1 MGEGGSPLEGV
12 VMAVDF
18 WNGRRVFVT
27 GHTGFKGGWLAIWLK
42 KLEAVVAGYSLA
54 PLAKPNLFEVANV
67 SVGILNVIADIN
79 DGERLKTEM
88 RRFEPEVVFHLAAQP
103 LVRRSYDYPLET
115 LKTNIM
121 GTANVL
127 EAIRQ
132 APTVRAVV
140 IVTTDKCYDN
150 KDWDWGYRETDALGG
165 YDPYSSSKAAAEI
178 VTASYRNSFFTLDRY
193 REHRVALATARAG
206 NVIGGGDWSPDRLI
220 PDLLRAF
227 ETGRPIVLRN
237 PGSVRPWQHVL
248 EPLSGYLQL
257 ARKLVEA
264 GPAFADSWNFGPS
277 ENDSISVLEIVNKMN
292 NNFRFPVKVEA
303 VSSPQ
308 PHEAKV
314 LRLDTSRARVNLGWR
329 PVLTIDTAINWV
341 VDWALSHQS
350 GQDMHAATG
359 QQIESYHALLEG
371 RAI

>member
-1 MGEGGSPLEGV
+1 
-12 VMAVDF
+12 MAADF

-27 GHTGFKGGWLAIWLK
+27 GHTGFKGGWFTLWLR

-54 PLAKPNLFEVANV
+54 PLAKPNLFEVAKV
-67 SVGILNVIADIN
+67 SDGIHNVIADIN
-79 DGERLKTEM
+79 DFERLKAEM

-103 LVRRSYDYPLET
+103 LVRYSYDNPLET
-115 LKTNIM
+115 LQTNIM

-127 EAIRQ
+127 EAVRQ

-140 IVTTDKCYDN
+140 IITTDKCYEN
-150 KDWDWGYRETDALGG
+150 KDWEWGYRETDALGG

-178 VTASYRNSFFTLDRY
+178 VTASYRNSFFPLDRY
-193 REHRVALATARAG
+193 DEHQVAVATARAG

-220 PDLLRAF
+220 PDLLRSF
-227 ETGRPIVLRN
+227 EAGRPIVLRN

-248 EPLSGYLQL
+248 EPLNGYLQL
-257 ARKLVEA
+257 AQKLVET
-264 GPAFADSWNFGPS
+264 GPPFADSWNFGPS
-277 ENDSISVLEIVNKMN
+277 ETDSISVLEIVKKMN
-292 NNFRFPVKVEA
+292 NKFRTPVEVETG
-303 VSSPQ
+303 SSPQ

-329 PVLTIDTAINWV
+329 PVLTIDSAITWV
-341 VDWALSHQS
+341 VDWALSHQR
-350 GQDMHAATG
+350 GQDMRAATG
-359 QQIESYHALLEG
+359 QQIESYQALLEG